1 MACEELLLARR
12 VQIPGME
19 QRHGENVG
27 GFDLAADSQLRHYL
41 RNRLNALSLCVQ
53 VLIRYPAMPREDVAE
68 YLEQICQAA
77 DDVIGKF
84 PPNDEDEK
92 SAEDLSTGT

>member
-1 MACEELLLARR
+1 MFLLARR

-19 QRHGENVG
+19 QPHGENG
-27 GFDLAADSQLRHYL
+27 GEPDLLADSQLRHYL

-53 VLIRYPAMPREDVAE
+53 VLIRYPAMPREEAAD

-77 DDVIGKF
+77 DDVMGKF
-84 PPNDEDEK
+84 PQDETDEK
-92 SAEDLSTGT
+92 SDSDLSTGT